1 MTQNILKLP
10 VDSIIG
16 IGNKYKN
23 LLKKLN
29 IETVQDLLY
38 HFPFRYDDFSQK
50 LKIKDLRLNENVTIT
65 GYLTKPKNIIS
76 FRGKKLTIA
85 NLIDESG
92 EVVLIWFNQPY
103 LEKTL
108 KESKVYTVSGKV
120 STYKNKKCIYAPNIE
135 EGLGKTSTGR
145 LVPIYPE
152 VNGISSKWLRD
163 KIHKTLQNLE
173 YKENELEILPL
184 EIIEENNYPTLLEGV
199 KKLHF
204 PRDLKEAQE
213 ARKRFEFEEI
223 FLELLKVEKRKKDWL
238 KEKNGRKMDV
248 HTHREKINSLIASL
262 PFKLT
267 NSQEKAIEEI
277 FNDLQKDTPMNRIL
291 EGDVGS
297 GKTIVCLIASYL
309 SYLNNFKTLIMAPT
323 ELLANQHFQTFTN
336 ILKKFDSEI
345 KIAIKSKSAKNAD
358 NKDFDIL
365 IGTHALIYSKTQI
378 ENLGLVIIDEQHRFG
393 VEQRTMLINATKE
406 DILPNLLTVSATP
419 IPRSLALTI
428 YGDLDVSII
437 ETNPNKKRNVIT
449 KVIAESQREKLYN
462 WVKTQNQQTFI
473 VCPFINQSNKE
484 NFENIKAA
492 ENEFNQLKNILP
504 PDKMKLIHGKINPKN
519 RQQIISEF
527 KEGKIKYLVST
538 PVIEVGIDVPDA
550 SIIII
555 ESAERYGL
563 ASLHQLRGRVG
574 RMGQKAYCFL
584 VCQSNSNRSYQ
595 RLKALEKCQNGMELA
610 EIDLKMRGQG
620 DIFGVMQSGIKNFK
634 IANIFDIELLK
645 KCKLYAQ
652 KYVDKLDNYPY
663 LLEKINESGVY
674 VGQN

>member
-152 VNGISSKWLRD
+152 VNGISSKWLRN

-184 EIIEENNYPTLLEGV
+184 EIIKENNYPTLLEGV